1 MTRTRSPPAF
11 LVPLSLFIFFLLFS
25 TRLHRS
31 SSHSEPCSNVR
42 NWKKNDVFCFLFLF
56 YLVSLVLSFFLFSIH
71 RFYGSLGTASRKL
84 YLFFP
89 LSPSSVFPF
98 PSLTCFTLSYR
109 VFVFYSPST
118 IPLGFYFSLSP
129 FFSSF
134 LLLFGSIYQL
144 AYPPL
149 LYSFSFIY
157 HRLFWEIFCSSHLY
171 NPIRSCSVVCF
182 VSPFPPPRWAGWPS
196 IGYFFE
202 ISFPHSL
209 TSCLVPFLFLASS
222 HSDFPLTSYF
232 TKSVTECHVN
242 VHV

>member
-1 MTRTRSPPAF
+1 MPFAHLHTLVAFVNTYFISYLTYDTHTLTTSFSRSTFSFYFYFSSLVFVSTALPPILN
-11 LVPLSLFIFFLLFS
+11 LVQMSG
-25 TRLHRS
+25 T
-31 SSHSEPCSNVR
+31 E
-42 NWKKNDVFCFLFLF
+42 KKNDVFCFLFLF

-109 VFVFYSPST
+109 VFVFYSPSS
-118 IPLGFYFSLSP
+118 IPLGSYFSLSLSP

-157 HRLFWEIFCSSHLY
+157 HRLFWEIFVPSISITLF
-171 NPIRSCSVVCF
+171 NLAQLF
-182 VSPFPPPRWAGWPS
+182 VSYPP
-196 IGYFFE
+196 
-202 ISFPHSL
+202 SL
-209 TSCLVPFLFLASS
+209 HRVGLGGQV
-222 HSDFPLTSYF
+222 
-232 TKSVTECHVN
+232 
-242 VHV
+242 